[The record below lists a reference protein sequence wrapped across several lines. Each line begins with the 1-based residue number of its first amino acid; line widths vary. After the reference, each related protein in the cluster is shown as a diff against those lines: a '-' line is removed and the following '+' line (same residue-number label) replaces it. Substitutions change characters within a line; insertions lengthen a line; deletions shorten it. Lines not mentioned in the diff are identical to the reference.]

1 MHSLS
6 SQRGTITALAVGH
19 GHGQANIAV
28 SASEDQ
34 SVIVWDYQKGI
45 ALRTYLLRA
54 VPRAVTLDK
63 SDRGFYTT
71 FEDGTVQAV
80 DFYTDGQHVDTLHDE
95 NMITPVQPGDE
106 NLWGAEGQE
115 LGEGLSL
122 ALNWEGTRLLS
133 GHKSGK
139 IASWDVGKGS
149 FMSVV
154 ETLPG
159 TATNIVMAPV
169 QGLMNKP
176 AHTLRLTEVLKPRIS
191 SSEAEGVVPGDYAL
205 SAQLATHLQS
215 SLGHATHT
223 PVVGRRSRFQIALT
237 QSSFPQSF
245 LDAALA
251 ELHAGSTTTSKHTN
265 GDNIYNGEDKA
276 QLDTTKAQNE
286 QLQQQ
291 VEHLQKLQKASF
303 VQLREKNRAVSTLVA
318 EQERLAEIAK
328 AEHGWNIVD
337 ANVEWAKYQQRQK
350 GKSANGHDK
359 SEDED
364 MAGGG

>member
-1 MHSLS
+1 
-6 SQRGTITALAVGH
+6 
-19 GHGQANIAV
+19 V

-54 VPRAVTLDK
+54 VPRAIVLDR

-71 FEDGTVQAV
+71 YEDGTVQV
-80 DFYTDGQHVDTLHDE
+80 IDFYTDAQHMDTLHDE
-95 NMITPVQPGDE
+95 NITTPVQPGDE
-106 NLWGAEGQE
+106 TLWGAEGQE

-149 FMSVV
+149 FMSIV
-154 ETLPG
+154 ENLPG

-169 QGLMNKP
+169 QGLLNMS
-176 AHTLRLTEVLKPRIS
+176 AGTLRLTEIVKPRIS

-205 SAQLATHLQS
+205 SAQIATKTQS
-215 SLGHATHT
+215 NLVNATHT
-223 PVVGRRSRFQIALT
+223 SVTRRRSQFQTALT

-251 ELHAGSTTTSKHTN
+251 ELDGGSTTTSKHIN
-265 GDNIYNGEDKA
+265 GDTVHNEEDRK

-286 QLQQQ
+286 HLQQQ

-303 VQLREKNRAVSTLVA
+303 AQLREKNRALSTLVA

-337 ANVEWAKYQQRQK
+337 ANVEWMKYQQRQK
-350 GKSANGHDK
+350 GT
-359 SEDED
+359 SEDKHMPD
-364 MAGGG
+364 GG